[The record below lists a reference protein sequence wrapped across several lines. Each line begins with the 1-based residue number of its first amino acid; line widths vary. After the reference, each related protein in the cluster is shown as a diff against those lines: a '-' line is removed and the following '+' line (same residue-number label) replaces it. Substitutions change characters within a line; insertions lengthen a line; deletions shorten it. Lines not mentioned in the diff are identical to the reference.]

1 MLYCSFLRDEC
12 IIACSAWITDN
23 KIILIAQGLECSKL
37 YLWSRPSCPR
47 WTRHWIV
54 SSCNWWL
61 RPHDEYWSTLDILRH
76 QHWKIGQQSHWH
88 QCSSSAHMCTGLIMK
103 IKGWPRKIMLTDPEH
118 NWNVH
123 TNVDEVIETEWLT
136 LGSLPKKL
144 YILWQSVN
152 FNCHLPILPN

>member
-1 MLYCSFLRDEC
+1 MNCKTPVHLRLFLVFASGVFCPILSSILLYCSFLRDEC
-12 IIACSAWITDN
+12 IIACIAWITDN

-88 QCSSSAHMCTGLIMK
+88 QCSSSAHMCTGLFIK
-103 IKGWPRKIMLTDPEH
+103 IKGWPRKIMLTAPEY

-123 TNVDEVIETEWLT
+123 TTVGLQ
-136 LGSLPKKL
+136 KKR
-144 YILWQSVN
+144 N
-152 FNCHLPILPN
+152 D